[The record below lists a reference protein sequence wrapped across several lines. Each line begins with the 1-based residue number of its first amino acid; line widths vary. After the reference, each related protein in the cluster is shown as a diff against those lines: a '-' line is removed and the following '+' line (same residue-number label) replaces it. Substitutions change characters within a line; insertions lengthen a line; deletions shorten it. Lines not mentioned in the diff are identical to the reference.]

1 MANFEIRAK
10 DGLARA
16 GKLTTKHGTV
26 KTPLLMPVV
35 HPGKSLIRPQE
46 LVDEFGFEMVITNS
60 YIINSQEKFRE
71 KAMANGVHGL
81 LDFDGPIMTDSGT
94 FQMYFH
100 DLPKEEIDPLAIIEF
115 QKKIGSDIGTILDAF
130 SKPDVG
136 REQVEKDVELSLER
150 ARLSVGIKEDMMLAG
165 TIQGGGFEDL
175 REKSARAMSE
185 MDFDVY
191 PIGGVVP
198 FMEMYRYA
206 DIVRIILAAKKH
218 LPVNRPVHL
227 FGCGH
232 PMLFAQAAYLG
243 CDLFDSASYAK
254 FADSGRMLLN
264 SGTVH
269 LEDMSELPCDCPVCS
284 NTTAEDM
291 KSLPKLEKSQALM
304 KHNLF
309 VSAGELRRVRQ
320 AIIEGQLFELV
331 ALRARSHP
339 TLMEALHIMTT
350 NMEQIIQSDPF
361 GKTNSI
367 FYTGSETILR
377 PEIAKYHRRLI
388 ERYPYRKTHTIA
400 IVPDI
405 GGRPFSD
412 TANTV
417 IDEVK
422 KHTPEST
429 ILLFLTPMGVI
440 PWEFEH
446 VHPSQQCMFSH
457 SIDDATKNIAR
468 ERLEEFL
475 GNTSFTNL
483 VWFERNTPIN
493 NIIEDL
499 ELNQRIIR
507 VSTASA
513 VQEAMGDS
521 SQISEW
527 TLRKLKAVM
536 SYQWD
541 CHAGNLIDSMSIQAV
556 LSRSTGKIRYVKS
569 EDDILFTMVPTTGLL
584 TPTYKG
590 GLALLKAD
598 ISQDYIVTM
607 DSEVAEFVAD
617 GKSALAK
624 FVKKASMN
632 LRAGEEVLVAD
643 EDHKLLGTGRALL
656 NGKEMVEFDRGVA
669 VIIRH
674 SLNQ

>member
-10 DGLARA
+10 DGLARV
-16 GKLTTKHGTV
+16 GRLTTNHGV
-26 KTPLLMPVV
+26 VRTPLLMPVV
-35 HPGKSLIRPQE
+35 HPGKSLIQPKE
-46 LVDEFGFEMVITNS
+46 LVDEFGFEMIITNS
-60 YIINSQEKFRE
+60 YIINSHEKFRE
-71 KAMANGVHGL
+71 KAIADGVHGL
-81 LDFDGPIMTDSGT
+81 LDFSGPIMTDSGT

-115 QKKIGSDIGTILDAF
+115 QKKIGSDVGTILDAF

-136 REQVEKDVELSLER
+136 REQVERDVELSLDR
-150 ARLSVGIKEDMMLAG
+150 ARLSVGIKENMMLAG

-175 REKSARAMSE
+175 REKSAKAMSE

-198 FMEMYRYA
+198 FMEMYRYT
-206 DIVRIILAAKKH
+206 DIVRIILAAKNH

-269 LEDMSELPCDCPVCS
+269 LENLSELPCDCPVCS

-291 KSLPKLEKSQALM
+291 KSLSKLEKSQALM

-309 VSAGELRRVRQ
+309 VSVGEMRRVRQ

-339 TLMEALHIMTT
+339 ALMEALNIMTA
-350 NMEQIIQSDPF
+350 NMEQVVDSDPF

-367 FYTGSETILR
+367 FYTGNETILR
-377 PEIAKYHRRLI
+377 PEIARYHTRLV
-388 ERYPYRKTHTIA
+388 ERYPYRKTHTIV

-412 TANTV
+412 TANTI
-417 IDEVK
+417 IDEVR

-440 PWEFEH
+440 PWELEH
-446 VHPSQQCMFSH
+446 VHPSQQCIFPQ
-457 SIDDATKNIAR
+457 SIDDATKRSAR
-468 ERLEEFL
+468 MKLVEFL
-475 GNTSFTNL
+475 DNTSFTNL
-483 VWFERNTPIN
+483 VWFDRESPIT
-493 NIIEDL
+493 NIIKDL
-499 ELNQRIIR
+499 NLNQRIIR
-507 VSTASA
+507 VSSASA
-513 VQEAMGDS
+513 VQDAMEDS

-536 SYQWD
+536 SYQWGS
-541 CHAGNLIDSMSIQAV
+541 HAGNLIDNISVHAV
-556 LSRSTGKIRYVKS
+556 ISRSTNKIRYVKS

-590 GLALLKAD
+590 GLALLEAG
-598 ISQDYIVTM
+598 ISQDYVVTM

-624 FVKKASMN
+624 FVKKAGMN
-632 LRAGEEVLVAD
+632 LRAGEEVLVVD

-656 NGKEMVEFDRGVA
+656 NGNEMLEFDRGVA
-669 VIIRH
+669 VMIRH
-674 SLNQ
+674 SLSH